1 MRLGRLGHPERELPV
16 AIVDGRTYDLRSVTN
31 DIDPELFELG
41 GFDLVE
47 RAIRDGAVAEYREPF
62 GPRSPRIGAPLSR
75 PTALICIGMNYAE
88 HAVES
93 GSAPPSELVL
103 FFAHPHTIVGSN
115 YAVLVPPRSEKT
127 DWKVELTVIGGRRA
141 RYLSSEAEAVTH
153 VAGFAISNDV
163 FERKNQLET
172 AGGQWNKGKSSE
184 TFNPFGHRIIRATS
198 IDHSDD
204 LRIQSWVNG
213 QPRQDSNTSDL
224 IFRIGAIIQQLI
236 NVMVLEP
243 GDVINTGTPQG
254 VALSGR
260 FPFLRAGDV
269 VECEIEGPG
278 PQRQVVENGWSDE

>member
-47 RAIRDGAVAEYREPF
+47 GAIRDGAVAEYREPV

-103 FFAHPHTIVGSN
+103 FFKHPHTIVGSN

-127 DWKVELTVIGGRRA
+127 DWKVELTVIGGRRT

-184 TFNPFGHRIIRATS
+184 TFNPFGPWIISATS
-198 IDHSDD
+198 IDHPDG

-224 IFRIGAIIQQLI
+224 IFRIGAIIQQLSH
-236 NVMVLEP
+236 VMVLEP
-243 GDVINTGTPQG
+243 GDVIDTGTPQG
-254 VALSGR
+254 VALLGR

-269 VECEIEGPG
+269 VECEIEGRG
-278 PQRQVVENGWSDE
+278 PQRQVIENGWSDE

>member
-1 MRLGRLGHPERELPV
+1 MRLGRLGHPGREVPV

-31 DIDPELFELG
+31 DIDPEFFELG

-47 RAIRDGAVAEYREPF
+47 RAIRDRAVAEYREPF

-103 FFAHPHTIVGSN
+103 FFKHPNTIVGPN
-115 YAVLVPPRSEKT
+115 DAVLLPPRSEKT
-127 DWKVELTVIGGRRA
+127 DWEVELAVIVGRRA
-141 RYLSSEAEAVTH
+141 RYLSSEAEALTH

-163 FERKNQLET
+163 SERKNQLET
-172 AGGQWNKGKSSE
+172 SGGQWSKGKSSE
-184 TFNPFGHRIIRATS
+184 TFNPFGPWIVSANS
-198 IDHSDD
+198 IDHSNG

-224 IFRIGAIIQQLI
+224 IFGIGAIIQQLSH
-236 NVMVLEP
+236 VMVLEP

-260 FPFLRAGDV
+260 FPYLRAGDV
-269 VECEIEGPG
+269 VECEIEGLG
-278 PQRQVVENGWSDE
+278 RQRQVVENGWPDE